1 MHEIVERDGER
12 SLSLSI
18 VAVAILLSTTP
29 SPSYHRPI
37 MSLKVGIVGL
47 PNVGKSTLFKAL
59 TRKPV
64 DINNYPFCT
73 IEPNVGI
80 VEVPDERM
88 AKLSALSGSKKL
100 IPAVVEF
107 VDIAGL
113 VKGASEGEGLGN
125 KFLANIREVD
135 AIVQVVRAFP
145 AQGGSASGGEIIHV
159 YETVNPVRDIDI
171 INTELMLADLETLAK
186 RKIKTAK
193 DMRGGDKDAILE
205 LALIER
211 LETELSNG
219 VLAHQILLSLADE
232 REKKILRGLQLLT
245 AKPFL
250 YVYNVSDIEKT
261 LAPTLEERPHVKLD
275 IKIEEELI
283 EMSPE
288 DIAEMELESHIG
300 DLIRKAYSLLGLM
313 TYFTTGEQETRAWT
327 VRQGS
332 TAPQAGAAIHGDF
345 EEKFI
350 RAEVIHWDTL
360 LAAGSWSAARDQG
373 TLRIEGKD
381 YIVDDGDV
389 IVFRV

>member
-1 MHEIVERDGER
+1 MGAEGV
-12 SLSLSI
+12 
-18 VAVAILLSTTP
+18 STGY
-29 SPSYHRPI
+29 SFVIGIS

-73 IEPNVGI
+73 IEPNIGI
-80 VEVPDERM
+80 VEVPDERLG
-88 AKLSALSGSKKL
+88 KLAALSGSKKI
-100 IPAVVEF
+100 IPAVIEF

-113 VKGASEGEGLGN
+113 VKGASEGAGLGN

-135 AIVQVVRAFP
+135 AIVEVVRAF
-145 AQGGSASGGEIIHV
+145 ENTDIIHV
-159 YETVNPVRDIDI
+159 NNRVEPEDDIAV
-171 INTELMLADLETLAK
+171 INTELILADLETLAK

-193 DMRGGDKDAILE
+193 EVRGGEKDAPIE

-211 LETELSNG
+211 LERELSEG
-219 VLAHQILLSLADE
+219 VLAHQILLSLTEEKE
-232 REKKILRGLQLLT
+232 RKILRGLQLLT

-250 YVYNVSDIEKT
+250 YVYNISDTYRT
-261 LAPTLEERPHVKLD
+261 LTPALEERPHVKLD
-275 IKIEEELI
+275 IKIEEELLD
-283 EMSPE
+283 MSPE
-288 DIAEMELESHIG
+288 EMAEMEIVSHIG
-300 DLIRKAYSLLGLM
+300 ELARQAYALLGLM
-313 TYFTTGEQETRAWT
+313 TYFTTGPEETRAWT
-327 VRQGS
+327 VKQGS

-350 RAEVIHWDTL
+350 RAEVIHWDML

-373 TLRIEGKD
+373 TLRIEGRD
-381 YIVDDGDV
+381 AIITDGDV